1 MGIRLDA
8 KDKDA
13 QGLPVVTWEE
23 DRNAFAPDGFGRARV
38 SCFIRP
44 DDNGVLQFVSV
55 GSVRHGAFE
64 EMRPWATLVSFAR
77 ETAEQHYYTAA
88 DRAVLEVL
96 TSKSKSGVG
105 RLLAT
110 DGAQVML
117 ANFADDKPSV
127 PMHLNCAA
135 CAPVEVAVL
144 HDRLT
149 REFITRRPALL
160 DEKCA
165 GAFVWPEDQPFVA
178 YSPPARPAAPRW
190 LVHVTDLSILAMLGL
205 IGLGLYYWLVAR

>member
-8 KDKDA
+8 EDEDA
-13 QGLPVVTWEE
+13 QGFPVVSWEE
-23 DRNAFAPDGFGRARV
+23 DRNLFAPDGFGRARV

-44 DDNGVLQFVSV
+44 DEDGVLQFVSV

-77 ETAEQHYYTAA
+77 ETAEQHYYSAA
-88 DRAVLEVL
+88 DRAMLEVL

-117 ANFADDKPSV
+117 ANFADDRPSV

-135 CAPVEVAVL
+135 CAPVEMAAL
-144 HDRLT
+144 HDQLT
-149 REFITRRPALL
+149 REFIARRSVLL

-165 GAFVWPEDQPFVA
+165 GSAKWPKDKPFVA
-178 YSPPARPAAPRW
+178 YEAPAPVVVPFW
-190 LVHVTDLSILAMLGL
+190 LERVIDVAIVGVMGL
-205 IGLGLYYWLVAR
+205 VGWALYLLLLR